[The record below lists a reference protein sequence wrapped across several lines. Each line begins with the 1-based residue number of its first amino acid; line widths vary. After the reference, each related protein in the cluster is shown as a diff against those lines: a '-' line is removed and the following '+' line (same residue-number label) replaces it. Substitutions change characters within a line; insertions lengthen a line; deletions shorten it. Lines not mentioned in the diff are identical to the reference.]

1 MGGPGPQ
8 TSPVTKNRD
17 SSSFAGQKKNSE
29 IGGIPTRVIT
39 GVVIAALVLWFLL
52 ANLNSVKIQF
62 WLFTVTTPLWIALAG
77 TLLVGGVV
85 GYLLKGRRIN
95 G

>member
-1 MGGPGPQ
+1 M
-8 TSPVTKNRD
+8 TKNRD